1 MKRADRAWCQEGDRV
16 KLVSPAW
23 CAVGSR
29 AREAAGQWGRRWA
42 VLETVGPAARGRER
56 GQQQLG
62 LRVGVGLALGSRL
75 HFVAWGSP
83 AASQVMLVTVLIQN
97 SCRAF
102 RHDRLGLDTTGWVQ
116 PLHSEDICGSHYS
129 HPPTPQVF
137 RWGLRS
143 LWDIVGVS
151 LIRWGLRYLWD
162 VVGLSPPHQMGS

>member
-97 SCRAF
+97 SCCAF
-102 RHDRLGLDTTGWVQ
+102 RHDRLGLDMTGWVQ
-116 PLHSEDICGSHYS
+116 PLHSEDIRGSHYS
-129 HPPTPQVF
+129 PAPTPQVF

-143 LWDIVGVS
+143 LWDVMGVS
-151 LIRWGLRYLWD
+151 PLIR
-162 VVGLSPPHQMGS
+162 